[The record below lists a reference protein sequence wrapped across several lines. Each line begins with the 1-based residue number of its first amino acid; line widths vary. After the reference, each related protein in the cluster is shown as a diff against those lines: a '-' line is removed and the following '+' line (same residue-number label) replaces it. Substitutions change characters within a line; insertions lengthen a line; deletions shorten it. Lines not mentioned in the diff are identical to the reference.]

1 MKKMIQI
8 LIMIF
13 LLPVMAMPAFA
24 FFESSHLVL
33 VVYNETDN
41 EVAVDLGDMETMPL
55 DAQNHELAA
64 AGSVYITP
72 PNGKS
77 SQFGTGIKEWED
89 LSAAYFTVYKASNVY
104 HFLFVTKKGT
114 APKINSAAKA
124 NFANGSTAAH
134 TSWSEFGTRVAI
146 RPSAHLSSYNNRL
159 NNGAP
164 GQMAGYNPYSY
175 ADADIDLSPLDTA
188 AGYVDSYLY
197 EFDINGNLV
206 PGTKGDYKA
215 VLRFSSNGSVI
226 LNPSGGNV
234 PPTVELKQNST
245 VLGST
250 VSVNEGE
257 TVTINIEAQDENGD
271 TITLT
276 FPLVSQLP
284 QGATLPLTPV
294 VSGGTYRW
302 TFNWT
307 PASNQSGTFPLTFS
321 VSDGSASSSKQ
332 LSIEVTDV
340 NHPPAVS
347 VTGSDTVNEGQ
358 EMTLVIQATD
368 DDGNSLSLAD
378 ATLTNLPEGAVL
390 PSTPVISGGTYQWT
404 FTWTPDSSQAGT
416 YPINF
421 TVTDGTSPVTVART
435 LTVANTNQQ
444 PELDVIQAG
453 FTLLDPTTEL
463 TISINAMD
471 EEKAGLALQYQP
483 VSHASLPGTANVS
496 TPVVNLQTGAH
507 AWTFRWTPGPGIA
520 DVYTIDFSVRETAG
534 ETPLT
539 SRTRQVVITVG
550 DETNAPPVLQTIG
563 PKETVE
569 AVEVM
574 IQPAATDPENQDLTY
589 SVIFPAD
596 MPAGHNGQLNEST
609 GAFTWVPQAGDGHD
623 ASRTYLLTFRVT
635 DSGAPARS
643 DEEIVAVTVHANQV
657 PGDPSLNSPADG
669 GLVGS
674 IQGVELSVNNASD
687 PDASLGQV
695 LQYQF
700 HLFSGQAMTPDVLL
714 SETDPYLAEEPGT
727 TKWEIPVVLAEN
739 QTYYWQCRVFDG
751 IAYSQWVDGSF
762 SVNSGNEPPGQP
774 TQIAPLNDAVMK
786 TVTPELKIQNAV
798 DPDGDTL
805 KYVFQVGSSQNIESS
820 SDFQTSTVDQGNN
833 HSGTGNTSW
842 IVTLQDN
849 TQYWWRVKAQ
859 DSSLAESNWIGPF
872 SFSIDLTSDGPTA
885 PKLDSNLSDKSIY
898 NGEVTTD
905 RPKLIVANAA
915 DPDAD
920 DSLTYFFEIIERSGS
935 GCGVYDGDTLLES
948 PGIPEGQMEEP
959 LPGDGSDWGTIA
971 GGGLPQDPDRTAW
984 RTLALN
990 DNTHYC
996 WRVRAK
1002 DEQGNIGPF
1011 VESSF
1016 FVNLENDLP
1025 TACTIKS
1032 PLQSSKVGERM
1043 PILEVKPASDIDG
1056 DRISYEFILKN
1067 ESETETY
1074 TQIMQGKTSW
1084 QVPVSLSDGVWH
1096 WQVKTFDEH
1105 ANAQGE
1111 PSRWSEKAKFT
1122 VDINDLPGKPA
1133 IHSPTNK
1140 QTVTT
1145 VLPVLIVNNAVD
1157 QDGDALSYEF
1167 ELYNDQSLAGYSF
1180 IVSQTIAEGSG
1191 ITAWTVLKPLTD
1203 GMTYYWRVRSFDGE
1217 YHSGWTPTS
1226 EFRVNTAG
1234 GTLINIE
1241 ASQQILSSAEGDQI
1255 VEVLIEDSPIFG
1267 VRVEVPAGALAE
1279 NITLTIGYAQNP
1291 PLSNG
1296 YKVIGRVLEFG
1307 PSGTIFLKPVTIQIP
1322 YTQEDLDAAGASS
1335 PDQLKIFNYNED
1347 TDLWEEITVLSVDQ
1361 ANRKIICSVDHFSL
1375 YFLGRSADDENQP
1388 AAVSDDSSG
1397 GGSCFILASDHD
1409 DRKTD
1414 VRSNLLHA
1422 AVLMIMFS
1430 ALALCMSLYM
1440 RNRKQWK

>member
-8 LIMIF
+8 LIMIV
-13 LLPVMAMPAFA
+13 LLPVMAMPALAA
-24 FFESSHLVL
+24 FENSHLVL
-33 VVYNETDN
+33 VVYNANDN

-55 DAQNHELAA
+55 DAQGVELAPP
-64 AGSVYITP
+64 GTVYIKAPSGKTP
-72 PNGKS
+72 
-77 SQFGTGIKEWED
+77 QFGSGIKKWED
-89 LSAAYFTVYKASNVY
+89 LSAAYFVAYRVSGVY
-104 HFLFVTKKGT
+104 HFLFATTKGT
-114 APKINSAAKA
+114 APDINNATKA
-124 NFANGSTAAH
+124 SFYTASGTTRHNWNSSGSWITIQ
-134 TSWSEFGTRVAI
+134 S
-146 RPSAHLSSYNNRL
+146 SSYLYSYDKYVNM
-159 NNGAP
+159 GAQ
-164 GQMAGYNPYSY
+164 GQMAGYNNINYQ
-175 ADADIDLSPLDTA
+175 DADIGLSALDA
-188 AGYVDSYLY
+188 SGGYVDAYLY

-206 PGTKGDYKA
+206 PGTGGDYRA
-215 VLRFSSNGSVI
+215 VLRFSADGSVI
-226 LNPSGGNV
+226 LNPTGGNT
-234 PPTVELKQNST
+234 PPSIELKQNGT
-245 VLGST
+245 ALGS
-250 VSVNEGE
+250 SIS
-257 TVTINIEAQDENGD
+257 INAGDALAITIEAQDEDGD
-271 TITLT
+271 VISLT
-276 FPLVSQLP
+276 SPLAGQLP
-284 QGATLPLTPV
+284 AGATLPTTPV
-294 VSGGTYRW
+294 VSSGIYRW
-302 TFNWT
+302 TFSWT
-307 PASNQSGTFPLTFS
+307 PGSDQAVSIPLTFS

-332 LSIEVTDV
+332 LSIAVTDV

-358 EMTLVIQATD
+358 AMTLVIQATD

-378 ATLTNLPEGAVL
+378 ATLTNLPENAVL

-444 PELDVIQAG
+444 PELDVIQG
-453 FTLLDPTTEL
+453 SFTLLDPTTEL

-471 EEKAGLALQYQP
+471 GDKAGLALQYQP

-496 TPVVNLQTGAH
+496 APVVNPQTGAH

-539 SRTRQVVITVG
+539 SRTSQVVITVG
-550 DETNAPPVLQTIG
+550 DATNAPPVLQTIG

-574 IQPAATDPENQDLTY
+574 IQPSATDPENQDLTY
-589 SVIFPAD
+589 SVILPGD
-596 MPAGHNGQLNEST
+596 MPAGHNAQLDEST
-609 GAFTWVPQAGDGHD
+609 GAFTWTPQAGDGHD
-623 ASRTYLLTFRVT
+623 SSRTYLLTFRVT

-657 PGDPSLNSPADG
+657 PGDPSLNAPADDG
-669 GLVGS
+669 SVTS

-687 PDASLGQV
+687 PDASLGQI

-700 HLFSGQAMTPDVLL
+700 QLFSGQAMTPDVLL
-714 SETDPYLAEEPGT
+714 SETDPYLAEEAGT

-739 QTYYWQCRVFDG
+739 NIYYWQCRVFDG

-774 TQIAPLNDAVMK
+774 TRIAPLNDAVMK
-786 TVTPELKIQNAV
+786 TVTAELKIQNAV
-798 DPDGDTL
+798 DPDADTL

-820 SDFQTSTVDQGNN
+820 SDFQTNTVDQGNN
-833 HSGTGNTSW
+833 HSGTNNTSW

-859 DSSLAESNWIGPF
+859 DSSLAESSWIGPF
-872 SFSIDLTSDGPTA
+872 PFSIDLYSDGPTA
-885 PKLDSNLSDKSIY
+885 PKLDTNLSDKSIY

-905 RPKLIVANAA
+905 RPKLIVANAT

-920 DSLTYFFEIIERSGS
+920 DSLTYFFEIIERSGT
-935 GCGVYDGDTLLES
+935 GCGVYEGENLMPS

-959 LPGDGSDWGTIA
+959 LPGDGNDWGTIA

-984 RTLALN
+984 RTPALH

-996 WRVRAK
+996 WRVWAE
-1002 DEQGNIGPF
+1002 DEEGNAGPP

-1032 PLQSSKVGERM
+1032 PLQNSKVGERM
-1043 PILEVKPASDIDG
+1043 PIFEVKPASDIDG

-1067 ESETETY
+1067 ESETEVY
-1074 TQIMQGKTSW
+1074 TQILQKTTW
-1084 QVPVSLSDGVWH
+1084 QVPVPLSDGVWY

-1105 ANAQGE
+1105 ADAQGE

-1122 VDINDLPGKPA
+1122 VDINDLPGKPG

-1145 VLPVLIVNNAVD
+1145 VLPILMVDNAVD
-1157 QDGDALSYEF
+1157 QDGDTLSYEF

-1180 IVSQTIAEGSG
+1180 ISSQTVAEGSG
-1191 ITAWTVLKPLTD
+1191 ITAWTVLKPLAD

-1217 YHSGWTPTS
+1217 YYSGWTETS
-1226 EFRVNTAG
+1226 EFKVNTAG
-1234 GTLINIE
+1234 GILINIE
-1241 ASQQILSSAEGDQI
+1241 ASQQILSSAQGDQI

-1296 YKVIGRVLEFG
+1296 YNVIGKVLEFG
-1307 PSGTIFLKPVTIQIP
+1307 PSGTIFLKPITIHIP
-1322 YTQEDLDAAGASS
+1322 YTQEDIDAAGAGS
-1335 PDQLKIFNYNED
+1335 PDQLKVFNYHED
-1347 TDLWEEITVLSVDQ
+1347 TGLWEEIAVLSVDQ
-1361 ANRKIICSVDHFSL
+1361 ANRKIICSVNHFSL

-1388 AAVSDDSSG
+1388 AADGEDSSG
-1397 GGSCFILASDHD
+1397 GGSSCFIVAFDHD
-1409 DRKTD
+1409 AGKPD
-1414 VRSNLLHA
+1414 VINTLIHK
-1422 AVLMIMFS
+1422 AVLLIMFS
-1430 ALALCMSLYM
+1430 TLALCMSLYM